1 MVGENMNTDGY
12 YPNLASFPLEHHKE
26 RLRRIHL
33 SPSQRIL
40 LEDMEARFN
49 VLKSHGITNLEHLRD
64 ILKNKQA
71 VSEFAEA
78 SGLPEGYLT
87 HLRRWV
93 NGYRPKPVKLADFPP
108 ADPQAVAA
116 LASMGIKNSLH
127 LFPRVKTLVARAELI
142 AETGITTEAILTLTK
157 LSDLVRL
164 KWVGAKFA
172 HLLLVS
178 EFDTVEK
185 VALADGIALYH
196 HLQQV
201 SAESGVYAGAFG
213 ENDINLWVKYIV
225 CDVPISITY

>member
-78 SGLPEGYLT
+78 TGLPEGYLT

-93 NGYRPKPVKLADFPP
+93 NGYRPKPVTGGFSTSRPTGSCCIRICGNQEHSPSIP
-108 ADPQAVAA
+108 ARQNTRRARRTDSRNRHHNGSDSHTHQAERPRAPEMGRREIR
-116 LASMGIKNSLH
+116 AS
-127 LFPRVKTLVARAELI
+127 P
-142 AETGITTEAILTLTK
+142 
-157 LSDLVRL
+157 
-164 KWVGAKFA
+164 
-172 HLLLVS
+172 
-178 EFDTVEK
+178 
-185 VALADGIALYH
+185 
-196 HLQQV
+196 
-201 SAESGVYAGAFG
+201 AGFR
-213 ENDINLWVKYIV
+213 I
-225 CDVPISITY
+225 